1 MPAKKKI
8 TKEMIL
14 TKAVKLLRKDGIQA
28 VNVKNLAKHLHCST
42 QPIYLSFSGMDAL
55 RSELIRES
63 ISFFSAEMK
72 KLSLD
77 GHVHLYGSAYIHFA
91 KNEPQLFQ
99 FLFMRRNAFQ
109 EIKEVLTPII
119 ETSISELMEQYQ
131 IDHNEAD
138 YLHDQLWMHSHGIA
152 TMIANGFCDWNMEKA
167 EMMINK
173 CRDSFCQKY
182 KP

>member
-14 TKAVKLLRKDGIQA
+14 NTAIKLLRKDGIQA

-42 QPIYLSFSGMDAL
+42 QPVYLSFSGMDAL
-55 RSELIRES
+55 RSELIREA
-63 ISFFSAEMK
+63 INFFSIEME
-72 KLSLD
+72 KLSQD
-77 GHVHLYGSAYIHFA
+77 GQVHLYGSAYIHFA
-91 KNEPQLFQ
+91 QNEPQLFQ

-109 EIKEVLTPII
+109 EIKEALTPII
-119 ETSISELMEQYQ
+119 EASIAELMEQYQ
-131 IDHNEAD
+131 IDHSEAD

-167 EMMINK
+167 ERMIHK

-182 KP
+182 KD